1 MNWYFVQEHAAGTTN
16 YYWWGGTFVDP
27 TPVTT
32 AFNSIGFGVNGSGVD
47 ATMKQVNLAN
57 VKVGL
62 GAPVTVPV
70 APFQSFYVYD
80 WGSTPRGANWPILND
95 TTYLIGDASMG
106 GTAAPAGWA
115 TIKGGFRQT
124 VTPTTAKAMVITGTF
139 EFVGG
144 GGGSAY
150 TWLRFALFNER
161 GTLTNKNTPTA
172 AWSEDTVLGD
182 TSLIRRSGAGT
193 IANGSGGGV
202 GEQGTEWYVV
212 NSKSWTSTNS
222 NGGRAISTVLQA
234 PYHQVAAA
242 GVYDWAISVQPLSG
256 GGNQVNWYFV
266 QEHAAGTTNYY
277 WWGGSFVDPT
287 PVVTQFNSIG
297 FGVNSDIDATCK
309 RVNIRNVQVD
319 LTTPITVP
327 AAPWQAYYV
336 SQWGFLGGRMYG
348 WNFIQGAL
356 IGNAGIGGT
365 APNQKWAAVRGGFQA
380 LTPTAT
386 NAMVLTGSVE
396 FVGGGYYTPGSF
408 RFGPFYSTQAGNVVL
423 DTAKATLPDSTRWD
437 GNEYYTS
444 GYLFLPPSGAN
455 GSASWPGLNQTA
467 TSGAVINGA
476 WLQNDYPA
484 TGWTTNYTLGADV
497 QTPASAAITAGIYDF
512 TITVY
517 ASSSTSN
524 DVRWKLVK
532 EGGGYSITGKLT
544 DTHSP
549 LAATM
554 FNSINFAISGNAST
568 TGLNLTN
575 VKVDFVPV
583 ASIPITATPQIV
595 AGVEQNGTTVPAV
608 FGLSQ
613 NYPNPFNPSTT
624 IAYDIAKPAYVTVR
638 VYDVLGRM
646 VAQLVDGVQTPS
658 SYSVRWNAA
667 GLSSGTYLYRIDARN
682 IDGSGTFSSVKK
694 LILMK

>member
-1 MNWYFVQEHAAGTTN
+1 M
-16 YYWWGGTFVDP
+16 
-27 TPVTT
+27 
-32 AFNSIGFGVNGSGVD
+32 
-47 ATMKQVNLAN
+47 
-57 VKVGL
+57 
-62 GAPVTVPV
+62 
-70 APFQSFYVYD
+70 
-80 WGSTPRGANWPILND
+80 
-95 TTYLIGDASMG
+95 
-106 GTAAPAGWA
+106 
-115 TIKGGFRQT
+115 
-124 VTPTTAKAMVITGTF
+124 
-139 EFVGG
+139 
-144 GGGSAY
+144 
-150 TWLRFALFNER
+150 
-161 GTLTNKNTPTA
+161 
-172 AWSEDTVLGD
+172 
-182 TSLIRRSGAGT
+182 
-193 IANGSGGGV
+193 
-202 GEQGTEWYVV
+202 
-212 NSKSWTSTNS
+212 
-222 NGGRAISTVLQA
+222 
-234 PYHQVAAA
+234 
-242 GVYDWAISVQPLSG
+242 
-256 GGNQVNWYFV
+256 
-266 QEHAAGTTNYY
+266 
-277 WWGGSFVDPT
+277 
-287 PVVTQFNSIG
+287 
-297 FGVNSDIDATCK
+297 
-309 RVNIRNVQVD
+309 
-319 LTTPITVP
+319 
-327 AAPWQAYYV
+327 
-336 SQWGFLGGRMYG
+336 
-348 WNFIQGAL
+348 
-356 IGNAGIGGT
+356 
-365 APNQKWAAVRGGFQA
+365 
-380 LTPTAT
+380 
-386 NAMVLTGSVE
+386 
-396 FVGGGYYTPGSF
+396 
-408 RFGPFYSTQAGNVVL
+408 
-423 DTAKATLPDSTRWD
+423 
-437 GNEYYTS
+437 
-444 GYLFLPPSGAN
+444 FLPPSGAN

-524 DVRWKLVK
+524 DVRWNLAK

-624 IAYDIAKPAYVTVR
+624 IGYDIAKPAYVTVR

>member
-1 MNWYFVQEHAAGTTN
+1 MKKLFVLIVLATIFLVLMGDMLQAQTAITQWGSTPRGTTSWTILNTASTPAGNASMGGTAAPGGWMTIKGGFAPVTPTTSQALVITGTFEFVGGGNGAAYTWLRYALFNEAGTLTGQNTPTAAWSEDANGYGYEFDPVSGAGTISNGSGGGVGEQGTEWYIVNSKSWTSTNSNGGRAISTILQAPYNQVATAGVYDWAISVQPLSSGGSQVNWYFVQEHAAGTTN

-172 AWSEDTVLGD
+172 AWSEDTVAWGYEFD
-182 TSLIRRSGAGT
+182 PRSGAGT

-234 PYHQVAAA
+234 PYNQVAAA

-408 RFGPFYSTQAGNVVL
+408 RFGPFYS
-423 DTAKATLPDSTRWD
+423 DS
-437 GNEYYTS
+437 
-444 GYLFLPPSGAN
+444 
-455 GSASWPGLNQTA
+455 
-467 TSGAVINGA
+467 
-476 WLQNDYPA
+476 
-484 TGWTTNYTLGADV
+484 
-497 QTPASAAITAGIYDF
+497 
-512 TITVY
+512 
-517 ASSSTSN
+517 
-524 DVRWKLVK
+524 
-532 EGGGYSITGKLT
+532 
-544 DTHSP
+544 
-549 LAATM
+549 
-554 FNSINFAISGNAST
+554 
-568 TGLNLTN
+568 
-575 VKVDFVPV
+575 
-583 ASIPITATPQIV
+583 
-595 AGVEQNGTTVPAV
+595 
-608 FGLSQ
+608 
-613 NYPNPFNPSTT
+613 
-624 IAYDIAKPAYVTVR
+624 
-638 VYDVLGRM
+638 GRKCR
-646 VAQLVDGVQTPS
+646 P
-658 SYSVRWNAA
+658 
-667 GLSSGTYLYRIDARN
+667 
-682 IDGSGTFSSVKK
+682 
-694 LILMK
+694 